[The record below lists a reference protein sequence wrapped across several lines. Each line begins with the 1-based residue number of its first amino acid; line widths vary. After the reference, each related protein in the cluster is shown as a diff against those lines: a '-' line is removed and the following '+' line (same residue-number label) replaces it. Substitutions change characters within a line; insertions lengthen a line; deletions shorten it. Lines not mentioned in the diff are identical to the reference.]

1 MNAWVAPVHQ
11 DVEGQPADR
20 GQLGGSA
27 HRRTVQTETLSF
39 WIYLNQLGW
48 RCGCEGSSLYR
59 RLMPDLAA
67 IVARNVRAER
77 ARRSWRQVD
86 LAERL
91 GWSIGMVSETENG
104 KRRIGIS
111 DMPNLCRALDVPL
124 SDLLQGAERED
135 LIALKL

>member
-1 MNAWVAPVHQ
+1 
-11 DVEGQPADR
+11 
-20 GQLGGSA
+20 
-27 HRRTVQTETLSF
+27 
-39 WIYLNQLGW
+39 
-48 RCGCEGSSLYR
+48 
-59 RLMPDLAA
+59 MPDLAA

>member
-1 MNAWVAPVHQ
+1 
-11 DVEGQPADR
+11 
-20 GQLGGSA
+20 
-27 HRRTVQTETLSF
+27 
-39 WIYLNQLGW
+39 
-48 RCGCEGSSLYR
+48 
-59 RLMPDLAA
+59 MPDLAA

-86 LAERL
+86 LAEKL

-104 KRRIGIS
+104 KRRIGIA

-124 SDLLQGAERED
+124 TDLLQGAERED

>member
-1 MNAWVAPVHQ
+1 
-11 DVEGQPADR
+11 
-20 GQLGGSA
+20 
-27 HRRTVQTETLSF
+27 
-39 WIYLNQLGW
+39 
-48 RCGCEGSSLYR
+48 
-59 RLMPDLAA
+59 MPDLAA

-124 SDLLQGAERED
+124 ADLLQGAERDD
-135 LIALKL
+135 LAALRL

>member
-1 MNAWVAPVHQ
+1 
-11 DVEGQPADR
+11 
-20 GQLGGSA
+20 
-27 HRRTVQTETLSF
+27 
-39 WIYLNQLGW
+39 
-48 RCGCEGSSLYR
+48 
-59 RLMPDLAA
+59 MPDLAA

-111 DMPNLCRALDVPL
+111 DMPLLCRALEVPL
-124 SDLLQGAERED
+124 ADLLRGADRED
-135 LIALKL
+135 LEALRM